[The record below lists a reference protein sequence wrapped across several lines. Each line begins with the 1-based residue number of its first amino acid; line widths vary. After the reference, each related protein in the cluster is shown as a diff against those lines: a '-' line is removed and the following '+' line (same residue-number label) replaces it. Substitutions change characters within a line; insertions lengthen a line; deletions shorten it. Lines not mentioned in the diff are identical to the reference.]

1 MPHHVPPPPPPRQL
15 PTPRTFRPNV
25 FFIHPGAAIIT
36 GRSAVH
42 DFYARICATRGSRVL
57 APLHVKV
64 LSAIRV
70 GTTLFVRLELTSAA
84 LARPYYGADAYG
96 IFGDTLVAAQGSF
109 DPAGL
114 VWKE

>member
-1 MPHHVPPPPPPRQL
+1 MFPPPPPPQQL

-96 IFGDTLVAAQGSF
+96 MFGDTLVAAQGSF